1 MAKVLGKRTRT
12 GRTPRKT
19 KAEKKAS
26 AFTRPRLHRWVVAVA
41 VYVLVLAATLIL
53 PARGYRPSLDV
64 GSVAPRSMFAASSFT
79 VEDRAATSSDR
90 DDARAAVRPVYRVD
104 PAVLEEGLSRCSQ
117 VFEELARVK
126 AGQLSVE
133 ELALEVPDAAIE
145 AVIRKDEL
153 DLVESETVKA
163 VKLVLS
169 GPLVGDLDKLE
180 SEAGKTVILNR
191 DGAKSETA
199 ISSLASM
206 GSLKQY
212 LAKELRGS
220 LGRNRQ
226 ARSAVLEITM
236 GIARPNLLVDEE
248 ETQAAREIAAAAVP
262 TSMRAVEEGE
272 AIVRRGDRVSEEH
285 LYILAAMAREDQP
298 ERGGVM
304 LRFGGMA
311 LLVLVCVIAMGM
323 YLWRFH
329 SPDLTGL
336 RYLAILG
343 LAGIGTTVFAR
354 VATVI
359 PLPGDTVYAVPVAG
373 VTMAVA
379 VLLQPRVGIMLSL
392 LLGLLVGEVS
402 GHNLE
407 AMVVATVGGIAGV
420 YGALGI
426 RHRLHILKAA
436 LLVACANV
444 LTITALEL
452 LRAVP
457 AGEISI
463 TSLGGDLMWGA
474 VNAGLSGI
482 VAAVSVPVL
491 EHVFNLV
498 TDSKLLEL
506 ADLNQPVLKRLEQE
520 APGTYQSS
528 LVVGAL
534 AEASARAIGANGLLA
549 RVGAYY
555 HDIGKVTKPSYFG
568 ENESTGNG
576 KSDHD
581 RISPRMSNLVLLSH
595 VKSGV
600 ELGAK
605 YRLPGRILDL
615 IQQHHGTTMTAYF
628 YDRARET
635 EVEGEEVRDSD
646 FRYPGPKPQT
656 KEAALLLLS
665 DSVEAAVRSLEQPG
679 PKQIRDTVD
688 QVIKTKVDDRQ
699 LDECDL
705 NLRDLSLVS
714 ESFTRTLV
722 SHYHRRVKYP
732 EVKT

>member
-1 MAKVLGKRTRT
+1 MARLFGKKTRT
-12 GRTPRKT
+12 GQTPRKT

-26 AFTRPRLHRWVVAVA
+26 AFARPHLHRWVIAA
-41 VYVLVLAATLIL
+41 AAYVLVLAAALVL
-53 PARGYRPSLDV
+53 PERGYRPSLDV
-64 GSVAPRSMFAASSFT
+64 GSVAPRSIFAGHSFT

-90 DDARAAVRPVYRVD
+90 DAARAAIKPVYRVY
-104 PAVLEEGLSRCSQ
+104 PAVLEEGLARCAE
-117 VFEELARVK
+117 VFGELALVKAGERSIEELAV
-126 AGQLSVE
+126 
-133 ELALEVPDAAIE
+133 EVPAAIE

-153 DLVESETVKA
+153 DFVEGETVKA
-163 VKLVLS
+163 VKQILS
-169 GPLVGDLDKLE
+169 RPLVRDREKLK
-180 SEAGKTVILNR
+180 SEAGEIVILNR
-191 DGAKSETA
+191 DGVKSETA
-199 ISSLASM
+199 VGSMASM
-206 GSLKQY
+206 DGLKQY
-212 LAKELRGS
+212 LAKELRS
-220 LGRNRQ
+220 SMARNRQ
-226 ARSAVLEITM
+226 ARSVTLEITM
-236 GIARPNLLVDEE
+236 GIVRPNLVVDEE
-248 ETQAAREIAAAAVP
+248 ETGAARAIAAETVP
-262 TSMRAVEEGE
+262 ARMRTVEEGE

-285 LYILAAMAREDQP
+285 LYLLAAMAREDRP

-311 LLVLVCVIAMGM
+311 LLVLVCVIAMGL
-323 YLWRFH
+323 YLWRFQ
-329 SPDLTGL
+329 SPDLTGP

-354 VATVI
+354 AAMLI
-359 PLPGDTVYAVPVAG
+359 PLPGDTAYAVPVAG
-373 VTMAVA
+373 ATMAVA
-379 VLLQPRVGIMLSL
+379 VLLRPRVGIMVSL
-392 LLGLLVGEVS
+392 ILGLLVGQVC
-402 GHNLE
+402 GHSLE

-420 YGALGI
+420 YGALEI
-426 RHRLHILKAA
+426 RHRFHIVKAS
-436 LLVACANV
+436 LLVACANL

-457 AGEISI
+457 AGELSMG
-463 TSLGGDLMWGA
+463 SLGADLMWGA

-482 VAAVSVPVL
+482 VVAVGVPVL

-506 ADLNQPVLKRLEQE
+506 ADLNQPALKRLEKE

-528 LVVGAL
+528 LVVGSL
-534 AEASARAIGANGLLA
+534 TEAAARSIGANGLLA

-568 ENESTGNG
+568 ENKLAGNG

-600 ELGAK
+600 ELGGK
-605 YRLPGRILDL
+605 HRLPGPILDL

-628 YDRARET
+628 YDRARER
-635 EVEGEEVRDSD
+635 EVEGEEVRASD
-646 FRYPGPKPQT
+646 FRYPGPKPQR
-656 KEAALLLLS
+656 KEAALLLLA

-679 PKQIRDTVD
+679 PKQIRDTVE
-688 QVIKTKVDDRQ
+688 QVVKTKVDDRQ

-714 ESFTRTLV
+714 DSFTRTLV
-722 SHYHRRVKYP
+722 SQHHRRVKYP
-732 EVKT
+732 QAKT